1 MRRGAPSHF
10 YDPLH
15 GQIYETAA
23 KLIASGK
30 QATPITLQTFFETAE
45 RIDATLTVPQYLGRL
60 AANAATIINAR
71 DYGQTIY
78 DLATRRQLI
87 VIGEDMAKAAYDSPV
102 DFPPKEQIEEVETR
116 LFSLAET
123 GKYGQGFQ
131 AFRDASNAAVA
142 MALSARK
149 RGGGIS
155 GLATGLCT
163 LDAKTGGLQP
173 SDLIIL
179 AGRPSMGKT
188 ALATNIAFNVA
199 RAGTAVGFFSLE
211 MSEDQLATRMLS
223 ERIGVSSERIRRG
236 NLKDEEARRLIEAD
250 RELSS
255 IPLFIDQTGGI
266 SIAQLAARARRL
278 KRQKGLGLVV
288 VDYLQL
294 LSGSSM
300 TRGEGRVQVVSEI
313 TTGLKALAKE
323 LDVPILALSQ
333 LSRAVENREEK
344 RPLLSDLRELR
355 LYRAGR
361 RRGDVCV
368 PPRILPRTI
377 DAGRQR
383 SGGACDVEAED
394 GRGRRQ
400 SRGGHRQA
408 AARPYR
414 PGSSPVRCFDHPL
427 LRSHEDRLCGH
438 PSMKPT
444 TQQQGAHH
452 ERHRSSF
459 RRPRRHRS
467 SRA

>member
-1 MRRGAPSHF
+1 M
-10 YDPLH
+10 
-15 GQIYETAA
+15 
-23 KLIASGK
+23 
-30 QATPITLQTFFETAE
+30 
-45 RIDATLTVPQYLGRL
+45 TVPQYLGRL

-163 LDAKTGGLQP
+163 LDAKTGRLQP

-211 MSEDQLATRMLS
+211 MSKDQLATRMLS

-278 KRQKGLGLVV
+278 KRQKGLGLWW
-288 VDYLQL
+288 
-294 LSGSSM
+294 S
-300 TRGEGRVQVVSEI
+300 
-313 TTGLKALAKE
+313 
-323 LDVPILALSQ
+323 
-333 LSRAVENREEK
+333 
-344 RPLLSDLRELR
+344 
-355 LYRAGR
+355 
-361 RRGDVCV
+361 
-368 PPRILPRTI
+368 TI
-377 DAGRQR
+377 C
-383 SGGACDVEAED
+383 SF
-394 GRGRRQ
+394 
-400 SRGGHRQA
+400 S
-408 AARPYR
+408 AARP
-414 PGSSPVRCFDHPL
+414 
-427 LRSHEDRLCGH
+427 
-438 PSMKPT
+438 
-444 TQQQGAHH
+444 
-452 ERHRSSF
+452 
-459 RRPRRHRS
+459 
-467 SRA
+467 